1 MSDEDLAP
9 GRPVVLV
16 ADDEPAIRLLYSR
29 VLSTAGFE
37 VVEAVDGEDALA
49 RLATM
54 EVSLVLLDAS
64 MPRLDGLA
72 VVRRLR
78 ADPATARLPIIL
90 VTGSADEADR
100 VRGLDLGADD
110 YLIKPF
116 ATSELVACARAH
128 AAPEPGSWR

>member
-1 MSDEDLAP
+1 MSYEDLAP

-29 VLSTAGFE
+29 VLSTAGSDAA
-37 VVEAVDGEDALA
+37 EAVDGEDALA
-49 RLATM
+49 RLAAI

-90 VTGSADEADR
+90 VTGSGDEADR
-100 VRGLDLGADD
+100 VQGLHLGDD
-110 YLIKPF
+110 AYLIKPVPIN
-116 ATSELVACARAH
+116 ELVACVRAH
-128 AAPEPGSWR
+128 ARR